1 MRLIFLP
8 KPLLAAALGGVVVL
22 AGFGTQ
28 NATADQAS
36 VASTVAATSDDDAEA
51 RFQELDSI
59 FWQTCAPDVSSGSAA
74 VASASLADATAAEPP
89 PDHTPHPVLFDPV
102 PLHVTETCV
111 AQRHQNRIWNA
122 FLRKGTPTY
131 EEMRDRLTSLRYPA
145 ARIHRM
151 PDFSGKPVARL
162 DLRMGAGHLALEV
175 TGLNNLAMV
184 RAFGAPV
191 GVSVT
196 EVRLMRELSRPTT

>member
-36 VASTVAATSDDDAEA
+36 VVSTVAATSDDDAEA
-51 RFQELDSI
+51 RFQELDSL
-59 FWQTCAPDVSSGSAA
+59 FWQACAPDVSSGSAA
-74 VASASLADATAAEPP
+74 VASATKADATAAEPP
-89 PDHTPHPVLFDPV
+89 PEHTLPVLFDPV
-102 PLHVTETCV
+102 PLGVTETCV
-111 AQRHQNRIWNA
+111 AQKHQGRIWSA
-122 FLRKGTPTY
+122 FLGKGRVTY
-131 EEMRDRLTSLRYPA
+131 EEMRDRLTGLRYPA

-162 DLRMGAGHLALEV
+162 DLRMGAGHSALEV
-175 TGLNNLAMV
+175 TGLNNSVMV
-184 RAFGAPV
+184 RVFGAPE

-196 EVRLMRELSRPTT
+196 EVRLRLELSRPTS